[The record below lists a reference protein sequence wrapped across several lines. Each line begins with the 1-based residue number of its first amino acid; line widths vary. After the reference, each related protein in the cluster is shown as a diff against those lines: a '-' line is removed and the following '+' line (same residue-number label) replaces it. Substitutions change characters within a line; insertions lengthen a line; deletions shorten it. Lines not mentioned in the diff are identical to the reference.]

1 MKLIK
6 RPSKTSTSASP
17 RINRRTF
24 LQHSGLTVGGAAIAS
39 AFPLTLME
47 TAQATTTAVATK
59 SSEIKKI
66 RSVCTHCSVGCGV
79 IAEVQNGIWIGQ
91 EPAFDHP
98 FNLGA
103 HCAKGASVR
112 EHGHGDRRLKYPMKM
127 VNGEWRKV
135 SWETAIEEIGDQILS
150 IREQSGPDSTYWLGS
165 SKHNNEQA
173 YLFRKFAA
181 FWGSNNIDHQARICH
196 STTVAGVAN
205 TWGYGAMTNSFND
218 IHNAKAI
225 LIIGGNPAEAHP
237 ISMQH
242 IFRAKERGAP
252 LIVIDPRFTRTAA
265 HANQH
270 IKLRPGT
277 DVPLIWGIL
286 WHIFENKWE
295 DNSFIEQ
302 RVYGMDEIRK
312 EVAQWNPKQTEEV
325 TGGIILRDSSNIPSG
340 IFIDNALAL
349 IENHIPQKS
358 KSDIHRQ
365 ILKAQKLLNKF
376 GITSIHDAGTSKQE
390 IEVLK
395 KMLKNDELSIRV
407 FTMINNDPK
416 EYDSFLK
423 TGPEKDN
430 PFIKIQ

>member
-135 SWETAIEEIGDQILS
+135 SWETAIE
-150 IREQSGPDSTYWLGS
+150 
-165 SKHNNEQA
+165 
-173 YLFRKFAA
+173 
-181 FWGSNNIDHQARICH
+181 
-196 STTVAGVAN
+196 
-205 TWGYGAMTNSFND
+205 
-218 IHNAKAI
+218 
-225 LIIGGNPAEAHP
+225 
-237 ISMQH
+237 
-242 IFRAKERGAP
+242 
-252 LIVIDPRFTRTAA
+252 
-265 HANQH
+265 
-270 IKLRPGT
+270 
-277 DVPLIWGIL
+277 
-286 WHIFENKWE
+286 
-295 DNSFIEQ
+295 
-302 RVYGMDEIRK
+302 
-312 EVAQWNPKQTEEV
+312 
-325 TGGIILRDSSNIPSG
+325 
-340 IFIDNALAL
+340 
-349 IENHIPQKS
+349 
-358 KSDIHRQ
+358 
-365 ILKAQKLLNKF
+365 
-376 GITSIHDAGTSKQE
+376 
-390 IEVLK
+390 
-395 KMLKNDELSIRV
+395 
-407 FTMINNDPK
+407 
-416 EYDSFLK
+416 
-423 TGPEKDN
+423 
-430 PFIKIQ
+430 